1 MDIETYST
9 IALRTAPYNSSQIS
23 NLIHAALGAGGE
35 SGEIEDHVK
44 KVAFN
49 SRLLDRDHL
58 IEEIGDVMW
67 YLNLLVSELETTWG
81 KVLSMNIAKLEARYP
96 GLKFEAERSLN
107 RDLDAEKVAM
117 ESV

>member
-1 MDIETYST
+1 M
-9 IALRTAPYNSSQIS
+9 RTAPLGQSRMN
-23 NLIHAALGAGGE
+23 NLVHATLGVGGE

-49 SRLLDRDHL
+49 DRLLDRDHL

-107 RDLDAEKVAM
+107 RDLDAEKAAM

>member
-9 IALRTAPYNSSQIS
+9 IALRTVPYNSSQIS

-49 SRLLDRDHL
+49 GRLLDRHHL
-58 IEEIGDVMW
+58 IEEVGDVMW
-67 YLNLLVSELETTWG
+67 YLNLLVSELYTTWDH
-81 KVLSMNIAKLEARYP
+81 VLSVNIAKIEARYP
-96 GLKFEAERSLN
+96 DLKFDPERSLN
-107 RDLDAEKVAM
+107 RDLDAEKAAM